1 MNDGIVESEIGLI
14 YSLLLPDQIQV
25 ALNLYWGEA
34 PLLDKLAQSEVRLVP
49 YRLRDELFGEGGPIV
64 RELPDWQRVGVE
76 LGAQGA
82 QCILLHHVLDNPA
95 VTVAG
100 RSACR
105 SSVMRLCKEV
115 LAPCGVVVIG
125 FSNRWSV
132 GRLRGAA
139 YGAALHFGAS
149 TRKADLSLWR
159 CRRLARRAGLRV
171 GDAFAVIPSL
181 ERPTAMI
188 STRGDAAKVFY
199 SRGRTQLLD
208 KLPHWASLEN
218 S

>member
-34 PLLDKLAQSEVRLVP
+34 PLLDKLAQS
-49 YRLRDELFGEGGPIV
+49 D
-64 RELPDWQRVGVE
+64 
-76 LGAQGA
+76 
-82 QCILLHHVLDNPA
+82 
-95 VTVAG
+95 
-100 RSACR
+100 
-105 SSVMRLCKEV
+105 
-115 LAPCGVVVIG
+115 
-125 FSNRWSV
+125 
-132 GRLRGAA
+132 
-139 YGAALHFGAS
+139 GAALHLGAS

-208 KLPHWASLEN
+208 KLPHWARVPVRVLDALNARVYLEPTFVILAHHD
-218 S
+218 